1 MWYRWSEWLSFYLFF
16 FMHKTAYE
24 MRMRDW
30 SSDVC
35 SSDLD
40 AGLEELAHGEGGSNH
55 LESFFRLNLRR
66 PLSSACMPGWPWTQ
80 KNTGATHRLIRQ
92 IGRASC
98 RARVRQY
105 VKIAAVAESLKK
117 TIKTSIHDRQ
127 FEAESKYKINR

>member
-1 MWYRWSEWLSFYLFF
+1 
-16 FMHKTAYE
+16 
-24 MRMRDW
+24 MRISDW

-35 SSDLD
+35 SSDLPMQHRHGLLEIDDVNAVPDAEEVRRDLRVPAAGVVTEVD

-92 IGRASC
+92 TTC
-98 RARVRQY
+98 PRVW
-105 VKIAAVAESLKK
+105 L
-117 TIKTSIHDRQ
+117 
-127 FEAESKYKINR
+127 